1 MREYFRMTFFSGYN
15 ENSKFEYFIQVWLRA
30 RGQEWRLG
38 ARAVARAEIY
48 GSGVGLGFRTG
59 D

>member
-1 MREYFRMTFFSGYN
+1 MGLG
-15 ENSKFEYFIQVWLRA
+15 LRA

-48 GSGVGLGFRTG
+48 GSGVGLGLGLGTETG
-59 D
+59 G